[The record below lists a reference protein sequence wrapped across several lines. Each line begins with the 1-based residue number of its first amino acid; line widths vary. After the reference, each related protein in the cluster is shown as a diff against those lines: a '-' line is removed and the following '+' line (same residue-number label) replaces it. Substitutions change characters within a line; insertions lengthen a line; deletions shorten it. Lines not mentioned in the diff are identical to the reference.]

1 VDVGFGYVTKEVV
14 VDWRCIVGVVAR
26 MEALA
31 SVPAGE
37 GSRCCTRALYALLA
51 LYLYVAF

>member
-26 MEALA
+26 MGALA

-37 GSRCCTRALYALLA
+37 GSRCCTRALCALLA